1 MAKARDK
8 DSKVILA
15 KLRKMHGEPRIELRY
30 SNALELMV
38 AAILAAQCTDERVNK
53 VTESLFKKY
62 RAAREY
68 LQVKD
73 AELEDDIKSTGFFR
87 NKARSIKNF
96 AADVEQRFGGCV
108 PEDVE
113 TLTTIKGVGRKTANM
128 VAGLAFGKPAIIVD
142 THVIRVSKRLGLTG
156 MMTRRR
162 SRWICESSYPRRR
175 GPIFHC
181 SSRSTGDTRVT
192 PAHLIARAAFCSRSV
207 TFFKQGPEPRVP
219 GPGARVQNESEKL
232 RISGQGIN
240 SLDLTRSLICNNRN

>member
-108 PEDVE
+108 PEDVK

-156 MMTRRR
+156 HDDPEKIEMDLRKLVPEKTWTDFSLLVTLHGRYTCNARTPDCPR
-162 SRWICESSYPRRR
+162 CLLQPECDFFQAGSR
-175 GPIFHC
+175 
-181 SSRSTGDTRVT
+181 T
-192 PAHLIARAAFCSRSV
+192 
-207 TFFKQGPEPRVP
+207 
-219 GPGARVQNESEKL
+219 
-232 RISGQGIN
+232 
-240 SLDLTRSLICNNRN
+240 